1 MSGRRQRS
9 GRRDRIRAPDGPSP
23 GEDAG
28 REDGGED
35 RYSYPVPGVSAAGH
49 SGNDAGNRGGDDVE
63 RLRDEETLADMAA
76 ELADRTRETMV
87 MAGRG
92 RPREEEEEEDGA
104 AALRRNRSGGPR
116 HLDALRPPGSS
127 PDDTPPSE
135 DGEREDGGESP
146 RHDCPPPG
154 HAVPP
159 RSDPAVAA
167 AVARGLADERERAAA
182 ELIGDA
188 GGMPE
193 DELLDGLAGMLDH
206 TRPAPPAYAGG
217 SFESDSTGASVN
229 WDNFAYSVS
238 DESGGVPA
246 APGAPSGGPAPDA
259 DGAGA
264 RAAGA
269 SGGTDLDARLE
280 LLAGIHERD
289 MEAVRNM
296 RLSVDVSRPTR
307 TAATPPAEALD
318 SPTASATPR
327 DSPPDVHVGDC
338 LNLWKM
344 NSNRFDEGLR
354 RAREAL
360 SEGGGGDDAAGSP
373 VAGPSYSSR
382 FDEKVRR
389 ATEALSGGGGG
400 PASPAAGPASPPS
413 SPPPVSPSP
422 PPPSA
427 GRADHFVFDS
437 PRVAARER
445 TTRELMEK
453 NRELEEEMRRIRLL
467 SPASSAAS
475 PRGATSPASSNGAP
489 LSPAWTAASPSGSLP
504 SPAATPRSV
513 YAVLSERERRVNDKA
528 SRIISEFTTFFEEHE
543 QKRGDI
549 MRGLDM

>member
-1 MSGRRQRS
+1 M
-9 GRRDRIRAPDGPSP
+9 
-23 GEDAG
+23 
-28 REDGGED
+28 
-35 RYSYPVPGVSAAGH
+35 
-49 SGNDAGNRGGDDVE
+49 
-63 RLRDEETLADMAA
+63 
-76 ELADRTRETMV
+76 
-87 MAGRG
+87 
-92 RPREEEEEEDGA
+92 
-104 AALRRNRSGGPR
+104 
-116 HLDALRPPGSS
+116 
-127 PDDTPPSE
+127 
-135 DGEREDGGESP
+135 
-146 RHDCPPPG
+146 
-154 HAVPP
+154 
-159 RSDPAVAA
+159 
-167 AVARGLADERERAAA
+167 ARGLADERERAAA

-206 TRPAPPAYAGG
+206 TRPAAYAGG

-360 SEGGGGDDAAGSP
+360 SEGGGGGDAAGSP

-389 ATEALSGGGGG
+389 ATEALSGGEGG
-400 PASPAAGPASPPS
+400 PASPAAGPS
-413 SPPPVSPSP
+413 SPLPLSPSP

-475 PRGATSPASSNGAP
+475 PRGATSPAMSDGAP
-489 LSPAWTAASPSGSLP
+489 LSPAWTAASPSGSLQ